1 MLRRLLAQVL
11 LHPLPEFT
19 LENRLVLP
27 GMAFLLMANLTDV
40 DRIRKEFVERAARK
54 APSARLDA
62 CA

>member
-1 MLRRLLAQVL
+1 MLRCALAQVL

-27 GMAFLLMANLTDV
+27 RMAFLLVANLTDIN
-40 DRIRKEFVERAARK
+40 RIRKEFVERAARK
-54 APSARLDA
+54 APPARLDA

>member
-1 MLRRLLAQVL
+1 MLRRVLAQVL
-11 LHPLPEFT
+11 LPPLPEFT

-54 APSARLDA
+54 ALPARLDA